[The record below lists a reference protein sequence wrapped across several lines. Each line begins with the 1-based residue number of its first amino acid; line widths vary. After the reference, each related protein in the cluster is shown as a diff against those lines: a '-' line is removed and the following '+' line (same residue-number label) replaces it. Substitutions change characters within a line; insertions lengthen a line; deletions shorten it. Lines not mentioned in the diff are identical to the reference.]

1 MERKDKENLSHF
13 RKRKKDAF
21 EIRFL
26 YPLAVRGFVEKM
38 AGTGMER
45 FESYKD
51 MGMARQGG
59 ARGSGRGGGRERGR
73 ERGRVEGEGGEG
85 GGGRDG
91 EGEGDGGEGEDPE
104 RRDNDN
110 NEEEE
115 GRGRGRGRERGRES
129 VLQNLRELDTSS
141 GGGTFLD
148 VLTRTRTC
156 VLTIYFLTINPI
168 VSSEF
173 IFFPILTYCLAC
185 ISRLSLC

>member
-38 AGTGMER
+38 AGTGIER
-45 FESYKD
+45 FGSYKE

-59 ARGSGRGGGRERGR
+59 VRGSGRGGGRG
-73 ERGRVEGEGGEG
+73 RGRVEEGGGG

-91 EGEGDGGEGEDPE
+91 EGEGEGEDRE

-110 NEEEE
+110 DEDDDGEQGRE
-115 GRGRGRGRERGRES
+115 GREDRGRGRGRERGRER

-148 VLTRTRTC
+148 VLTRTHTC
-156 VLTIYFLTINPI
+156 VLTIYFLIINLI
-168 VSSEF
+168 VAFVSSSF
-173 IFFPILTYCLAC
+173 LFSHTPGMHV
-185 ISRLSLC
+185 